1 MVFLY
6 YKRFFLFQEY
16 PKDVALIA
24 TFKNNKYKK
33 VTTTI
38 KLTIPNKRTKFW
50 NEILMPH
57 EIPIHLFE
65 PSGL

>member
-16 PKDVALIA
+16 PKDVASIA

-38 KLTIPNKRTKFW
+38 KLIIS
-50 NEILMPH
+50 NEISKSLKLNFYAVIKNEMNSR
-57 EIPIHLFE
+57 I
-65 PSGL
+65 

>member
-38 KLTIPNKRTKFW
+38 KLTITNKRTKF
-50 NEILMPH
+50 
-57 EIPIHLFE
+57 
-65 PSGL
+65 